1 MVGIYFASIFSLLE
15 VVLATLNSKDEKRT
29 CVCVCIYTKWFNPA
43 NCLKKKK
50 QQNFNSKKD
59 KQSN

>member
-29 CVCVCIYTKWFNPA
+29 CVCVCVYT
-43 NCLKKKK
+43 
-50 QQNFNSKKD
+50 QNGLT
-59 KQSN
+59 QPIA